1 MSTNAGDRLA
11 DGAHAPL
18 ADGGTLEPAGDTG
31 PSGQALAEAASRPAD
46 RNVAGLRRVF
56 RPDSVAVVGAGRRI
70 GTVGRAIL
78 HNIVTGGYQGKV
90 YAVNPHAL
98 RMEGVR
104 CVRSAAELPEAVD
117 LAVITVPPAA
127 VPEVA
132 DQCGRRGVGA
142 LVVVTAGL
150 DALQEA
156 DLLAAC
162 RRYGMRL
169 VGPSCLGIAVPGIGL
184 DATFGARHPA
194 PGVVGLVT
202 QSGALGLALVDRL
215 SRLGLGISSFA
226 SVGRTHGVSG
236 DDVLSWWE
244 QDETTRIA
252 VLYAESFGDPRAF
265 VAAARRVSAAMPVL
279 AVRAGRPAAP
289 VRQAAGPA
297 PRPPLVTRDALF
309 EQAGVIATDGPVE
322 LLATAALLASQPV
335 PAGRRVAV
343 ISNVGGAAALAAE
356 ACADCGLSIARLSP
370 ETRRRLHAFVP
381 PGGTVTGPV
390 DTTAT
395 VAERSFRRCLEL
407 LAGDEGVDAVL
418 ALVLRTA
425 ATGDLVA
432 AVREAGARVP
442 LVAVIPDQTETIRLL
457 PVADGR
463 GPGPGAGPSGSVP
476 AYADPETAAGALGRA
491 AAYGARRSRP
501 RGRVPLLEGVREGAA
516 RDIARTFLAGAPRG
530 GWLPPDRAAAL
541 LACYGAVPDRPAP
554 SGRAPEPGGEVVIAV
569 TQDPVFGPV
578 ATLGA
583 GEMAQDGDRA
593 ARLVPL
599 TDTDADD
606 LIRGVP
612 GAGPGAD
619 PDAGPG
625 AGLPALRESLLR
637 VCRLAGDLPEIAE
650 MSVRLAGPA
659 EGASVV
665 SARIR
670 LAPVQPRGLLLTGLP

>member
-1 MSTNAGDRLA
+1 MSTSAGDRLA
-11 DGAHAPL
+11 DSHAPL
-18 ADGGTLEPAGDTG
+18 AGGGTLEPAGDTG
-31 PSGQALAEAASRPAD
+31 PSGQAPAGAVSPPAD
-46 RNVAGLRRVF
+46 RNVTGLRRVF

-78 HNIVTGGYQGKV
+78 HNIVTGGYQGNL

-142 LVVVTAGL
+142 LVVITAGL

-184 DATFGARHPA
+184 DATIGARHPA

-226 SVGRTHGVSG
+226 SVGRAHGVSG

-289 VRQAAGPA
+289 GRQAAGPA

-356 ACADCGLSIARLSP
+356 ACAGCGLSIARLSP

-381 PGGTVTGPV
+381 PGGAVTGPV

-407 LAGDEGVDAVL
+407 LAADEGVDAVL

-491 AAYGARRSRP
+491 AAYGARLSRP

-516 RDIARTFLAGAPRG
+516 RDIARAFLAGAPRG

-541 LACYGAVPDRPAP
+541 LACYGAEPDRPAP
-554 SGRAPEPGGEVVIAV
+554 SGRAREPGGEVVIAV
-569 TQDPVFGPV
+569 TQDPVFGPL
-578 ATLGA
+578 ATFGA
-583 GEMAQDGDRA
+583 GEMARDGDRA

-612 GAGPGAD
+612 GVGTEAGPGT
-619 PDAGPG
+619 GTG

-637 VCRLAGDLPEIAE
+637 VCRLAGDLPEVAE

-670 LAPVQPRGLLLTGLP
+670 LAPVQPHGLFLTRMP